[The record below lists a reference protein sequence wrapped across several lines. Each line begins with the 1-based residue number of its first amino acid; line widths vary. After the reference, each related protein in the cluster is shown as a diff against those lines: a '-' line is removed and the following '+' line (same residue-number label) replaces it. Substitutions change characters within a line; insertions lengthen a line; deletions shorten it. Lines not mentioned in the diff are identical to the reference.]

1 MSQQVAGAGSPPAS
15 PVPTAD
21 TGLLVCG
28 VLAGPLFVTV
38 TAIGIVSR
46 EGFDLRRN
54 GISQLSL
61 GDRGW
66 IQIANFI
73 VAGLLSIAFAVGARR
88 ALQPGI
94 GAVAAPVLISGYG
107 LGLVATGLF
116 LVDPGVGFPPGT
128 PDALPDRLSWHGA
141 VHAVAPPVAFGLL
154 VGACFVFARRFAAQH
169 RMGWAAYCVVTGS
182 GDPGAGLL
190 AGRDGSVRAAVAVLI
205 TSAWTTVTAATL
217 LSDSV
222 AGRVG
227 SGRRAEIA
235 RGGRSPSGMRALDVR
250 SGGEPGRPTR

>member
-1 MSQQVAGAGSPPAS
+1 M
-15 PVPTAD
+15 
-21 TGLLVCG
+21 
-28 VLAGPLFVTV
+28 LAGPLFVTV

-154 VGACFVFARRFAAQH
+154 VGVCFVFARRFAAQH
-169 RMGWAAYCVVTGS
+169 RMGWAAYCVVTGLR
-182 GDPGAGLL
+182 GVRAGLL
-190 AGRDGSVRAAVAVLI
+190 AGRERECPRRGGRADHLGLDDGDGGDVAVRTRRAA
-205 TSAWTTVTAATL
+205 
-217 LSDSV
+217 D
-222 AGRVG
+222 G
-227 SGRRAEIA
+227 SGRRAEVVAAAA
-235 RGGRSPSGMRALDVR
+235 RSSSGMRGADVR

>member
-1 MSQQVAGAGSPPAS
+1 VSQQVAGAGSPPAA
-15 PVPTAD
+15 PVPAAG

-38 TAIGIVSR
+38 TTIGIVSR

-73 VAGLLSIAFAVGARR
+73 VAGLLSVAFAAGARH
-88 ALQPGI
+88 ALRPGV

-107 LGLVATGLF
+107 LGLIATGLF

-128 PDALPDRLSWHGA
+128 PAGMPDRLSWHGA

-154 VGACFVFARRFAAQH
+154 VGVCFVFARRFAGQH
-169 RMGWAAYCVVTGS
+169 RFGWAAYCAVTGVAALALVFW
-182 GDPGAGLL
+182 PGAG
-190 AGRDGSVRAAVAVLI
+190 GSVRSAIAVVI
-205 TSAWTTVTAATL
+205 TSAWMTATSAVL
-217 LSDSV
+217 IVDRRLQ
-222 AGRVG
+222 GGVG
-227 SGRRAEIA
+227 GFRTPAK
-235 RGGRSPSGMRALDVR
+235 
-250 SGGEPGRPTR
+250 

>member
-1 MSQQVAGAGSPPAS
+1 MSQQVAGAGSASAS
-15 PVPTAD
+15 PVATAGP
-21 TGLLVCG
+21 GLLVCG

-38 TAIGIVSR
+38 TAVGIVSR

-73 VAGLLSIAFAVGARR
+73 VAGLLSIAFALGARR
-88 ALQPGI
+88 ALRPGV
-94 GAVAAPVLISGYG
+94 GAVSAPVLISGYG

-154 VGACFVFARRFAAQH
+154 VGVCFVFARRFAAER
-169 RMGWAAYCVVTGS
+169 RMGWATYCVVTGLVALALVFW
-182 GDPGAGLL
+182 PGAG
-190 AGRDGSVRAAVAVLI
+190 GSVRSAIAVVVTSTWMTATAV
-205 TSAWTTVTAATL
+205 TL
-217 LSDSV
+217 L
-222 AGRVG
+222 AQQR
-227 SGRRAEIA
+227 
-235 RGGRSPSGMRALDVR
+235 
-250 SGGEPGRPTR
+250 PGRGRPRTPG

>member
-1 MSQQVAGAGSPPAS
+1 VRQQVAGAGSPPAS
-15 PVPTAD
+15 PLPTAG

-38 TAIGIVSR
+38 TAIGVVGR

-73 VAGLLSIAFAVGARR
+73 VAGMLSFAFALGAHR
-88 ALQPGI
+88 ALRPGI
-94 GAVAAPVLISGYG
+94 GTVTAPVLISGYG

-154 VGACFVFARRFAAQH
+154 VAACFVFARRFAAGH
-169 RMGWAAYCVVTGS
+169 RPGWAAYCVVTGIVALTLVCW
-182 GDPGAGLL
+182 PGPG
-190 AGRDGSVRAAVAVLI
+190 GSVRSAVAVLV
-205 TSAWTTVTAATL
+205 TSTWMTATAVTL
-217 LSDSV
+217 LSEQRV
-222 AGRVG
+222 RGRLRPAG
-227 SGRRAEIA
+227 
-235 RGGRSPSGMRALDVR
+235 
-250 SGGEPGRPTR
+250 

>member
-1 MSQQVAGAGSPPAS
+1 
-15 PVPTAD
+15 
-21 TGLLVCG
+21 LLVCG

-38 TAIGIVSR
+38 TAVGIVTR

-73 VAGLLSIAFAVGARR
+73 VAGLLSIAFAMGARR
-88 ALQPGI
+88 ALAPGI
-94 GAVAAPVLISGYG
+94 GAVSAPLLISGYG

-141 VHAVAPPVAFGLL
+141 VHAVAPPAAFGMLIG
-154 VGACFVFARRFAAQH
+154 VCFVLARRYAAQH
-169 RMGWAAYCVVTGS
+169 KWGWAAYCLCTGLLALALVFW
-182 GDPGAGLL
+182 PGAG
-190 AGRDGSVRAAVAVLI
+190 GSVRSAVAVLV
-205 TSAWTTVTAATL
+205 TSTWMTATAL
-217 LSDSV
+217 NLRSDL
-222 AGRVG
+222 RT
-227 SGRRAEIA
+227 RTRI
-235 RGGRSPSGMRALDVR
+235 
-250 SGGEPGRPTR
+250 RPQP

>member
-1 MSQQVAGAGSPPAS
+1 MSQQVAGAGSPPAAAVS
-15 PVPTAD
+15 TAG

-73 VAGLLSIAFAVGARR
+73 VAGLLSIAFALGARR
-88 ALQPGI
+88 ALRPGI

-128 PDALPDRLSWHGA
+128 PDILPDRLSWHGA

-154 VGACFVFARRFAAQH
+154 VGVCFIFARRFAGE
-169 RMGWAAYCVVTGS
+169 RRFGWAAYCAVTGVAALALVFW
-182 GDPGAGLL
+182 PGAG
-190 AGRDGSVRAAVAVLI
+190 GSVRSAIAVVI
-205 TSAWTTVTAATL
+205 TSAWMTATAASL
-217 LSDSV
+217 IVDR
-222 AGRVG
+222 GQGNRQG
-227 SGRRAEIA
+227 GDRRF
-235 RGGRSPSGMRALDVR
+235 RSPA
-250 SGGEPGRPTR
+250 E

>member
-1 MSQQVAGAGSPPAS
+1 VSAQVAGAGSPPS
-15 PVPTAD
+15 SVSTAG

-38 TAIGIVSR
+38 TAVGIVTR
-46 EGFDLRRN
+46 DGFDLRRN

-73 VAGLLSIAFAVGARR
+73 LAGLLSIAFALGVRRTLRPGAGSRS
-88 ALQPGI
+88 
-94 GAVAAPVLISGYG
+94 APVLISGYG
-107 LGLVATGLF
+107 LGLIATGLF

-154 VGACFVFARRFAAQH
+154 IGVCFVFARRFAGQH
-169 RMGWAAYCVVTGS
+169 RLGFAAYCAVIGVVALALVFW
-182 GDPGAGLL
+182 PGAG
-190 AGRDGSVRAAVAVLI
+190 GSVRSAVAVVV
-205 TSAWTTVTAATL
+205 TSTWMTATALTL
-217 LSDSV
+217 LSEQGED
-222 AGRVG
+222 
-227 SGRRAEIA
+227 RRN
-235 RGGRSPSGMRALDVR
+235 GPTGRSRAWSAVHPV
-250 SGGEPGRPTR
+250 E

>member
-1 MSQQVAGAGSPPAS
+1 MSQQVAGPGSPSAS
-15 PVPTAD
+15 PVTSAD
-21 TGLLVCG
+21 AGLLVCG

-66 IQIANFI
+66 IQIANFV

-141 VHAVAPPVAFGLL
+141 VHAVAPPFAFGLL
-154 VGACFVFARRFAAQH
+154 IAACFVFARRFAAQH
-169 RMGWAAYCVVTGS
+169 RRGWAAYCVVTGLATLALVFW
-182 GDPGAGLL
+182 PGAH
-190 AGRDGSVRAAVAVLI
+190 GSVRAAAAVLI
-205 TSAWTTVTAATL
+205 TSAWTTATAVTL
-217 LSDSV
+217 LSER
-222 AGRVG
+222 GN
-227 SGRRAEIA
+227 RRF
-235 RGGRSPSGMRALDVR
+235 RT
-250 SGGEPGRPTR
+250 PG

>member
-21 TGLLVCG
+21 TRLLVCG

-154 VGACFVFARRFAAQH
+154 VGACFVVARRFAAQH
-169 RMGWAAYCVVTGS
+169 RMGRAAYCLVTAVATLALVFW
-182 GDPGAGLL
+182 PGTN
-190 AGRDGSVRAAVAVLI
+190 GSVRAAVAVVI
-205 TSAWTTVTAATL
+205 TSTWTTVTAATL
-217 LSDSV
+217 LSDQRG
-222 AGRVG
+222 ARR
-227 SGRRAEIA
+227 RRA
-235 RGGRSPSGMRALDVR
+235 
-250 SGGEPGRPTR
+250 PG